1 MNSTLR
7 TLVAAA
13 ASLIASQAAAT
24 TIPLLNEDFNDN
36 AATYTAVLGGE
47 AAPPYPFTGAINI
60 RPASNSINANPN
72 GTFSFDNFFG
82 ASTSDNRFLVIG
94 DIDAPDDGIV
104 GDPNGQPNTLDPG
117 FPGDPTQPWPTFAF
131 AQAKFD
137 LGSLGA
143 GQYVL
148 NIAFR
153 WVVDT
158 NFPGVN
164 EDDFNVQLLDGS
176 GNVLASLLS
185 FADVPQNS
193 AARRGDFAGMP
204 SISLSSP
211 GNVFLAFSLYEN
223 YGTLSSAAGIDD
235 IQVGLVVPEPGTLA
249 LLSLGLAGLVATRRR
264 KE

>member
-13 ASLIASQAAAT
+13 ASVIASQAAAT
-24 TIPLLNEDFNDN
+24 TIPLLDEDFNDN
-36 AATYTAVLGGE
+36 AASYTAVLGGE
-47 AAPPYPFTGAINI
+47 AAPPYFIGAINI
-60 RPASNSINANPN
+60 RPASNPINSNSDGAA
-72 GTFSFDNFFG
+72 SFDNFFG

-94 DIDAPDDGIV
+94 DIEAPDPGII
-104 GDPNGQPNTLDPG
+104 GDPNGQPNTDDPG
-117 FPGDPTQPWPTFAF
+117 YPGPPDPNWPAFAF

-143 GQYVL
+143 GQHVL

-176 GNVLASLLS
+176 GNLLASLLS

-193 AARRGDFAGMP
+193 AARRGDFAGMS
-204 SISLSSP
+204 SIGLNSP

-223 YGTLSSAAGIDD
+223 NGTLSSAAGIDD
-235 IQVGLVVPEPGTLA
+235 IQVGLVVPEPGTLG
-249 LLSLGLAGLVATRRR
+249 LLSLGLAGLAASRRR
-264 KE
+264 KQ